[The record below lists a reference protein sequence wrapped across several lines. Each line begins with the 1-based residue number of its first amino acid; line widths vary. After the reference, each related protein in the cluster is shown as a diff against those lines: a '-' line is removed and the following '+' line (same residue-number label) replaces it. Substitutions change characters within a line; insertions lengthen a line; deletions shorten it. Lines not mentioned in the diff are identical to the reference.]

1 MIIWWWQN
9 QEITVSSLL
18 STVSGLQST
27 VSRLQP
33 TGSSLKSP
41 AYSPQSTV
49 STPLSSVSP
58 TLSCSPNNLET
69 GNTKIFVTTFNKLHM
84 LCILNSLTH
93 PWGFI
98 WEVYTKCQTFRYHNY
113 SRQRVLICYCT
124 YIIDEYGPWNAAI
137 NIWNLQCHAQTVVL
151 KQDHGQTLMRIKV
164 STKTLCFDKQNL
176 CVVYKAAMKHSTQH
190 SIIVNKLFVTCCQR
204 RLFNLLLQRFDLW
217 L

>member
-27 VSRLQP
+27 VSRLHHECDLQP

-113 SRQRVLICYCT
+113 SRQRVLIC
-124 YIIDEYGPWNAAI
+124 I
-137 NIWNLQCHAQTVVL
+137 
-151 KQDHGQTLMRIKV
+151 
-164 STKTLCFDKQNL
+164 
-176 CVVYKAAMKHSTQH
+176 
-190 SIIVNKLFVTCCQR
+190 LF
-204 RLFNLLLQRFDLW
+204 LLQKLNIIF
-217 L
+217 